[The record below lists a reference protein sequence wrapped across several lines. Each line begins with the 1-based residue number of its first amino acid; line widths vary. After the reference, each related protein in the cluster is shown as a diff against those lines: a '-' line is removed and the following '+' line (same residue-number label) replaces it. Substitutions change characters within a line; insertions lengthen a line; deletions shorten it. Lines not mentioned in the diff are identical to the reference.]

1 MLKNSLALLVSFV
14 ACISVCAVEA
24 EVKPK
29 YKTQIKFTD
38 GIAGKALLFNTKS
51 RLLFPLDCIKANCGT
66 IELWVKTKSPEKTYV
81 PLISVGK
88 NVPMWFLSG
97 FDSKG
102 INFLYKRKEG
112 AKYKY
117 YASLKQAYKFE
128 DKWTQFALVWAYNGP
143 GQSLVQIYINGKS
156 IMGKFNMTSGQEWFK
171 CQQLGIAC
179 NTASANSPSLVG
191 AIDELRISNYP
202 KTPSEIL
209 KAYKQVQAKQELKLE
224 PGTLLLNNFS
234 DSVNGKSMT
243 TETLKEDQVKEHI
256 EKILNE
262 LYPED

>member
-1 MLKNSLALLVSFV
+1 MLKKSLALLVSFA
-14 ACISVCAVEA
+14 ACFSVYAKET

-38 GIAGKALLFNTKS
+38 GIAGKAISFNAKSKLLY
-51 RLLFPLDCIKANCGT
+51 PLNYIKANCGT
-66 IELWVKTKSPEKTYV
+66 IELWLKTKSPEKTYA
-81 PLISVGK
+81 PLFSVGK
-88 NVPMWFLSG
+88 NNPMWFLAG

-112 AKYKY
+112 AEYKY

-128 DKWTQFALVWAYNGP
+128 DKWTQFALVWAYNGK

-156 IMGKFNMTSGQEWFK
+156 IMGKFNMTTGHEWFDCK
-171 CQQLGIAC
+171 QLGIAC
-179 NTASANSPSLVG
+179 NTASATSPSLVG
-191 AIDELRISNYP
+191 VIDELRISNYP

-209 KAYKQVQAKQELKLE
+209 KAYKQVQAKKELKLE

-234 DSVNGKSMT
+234 GSLNGKSMT